1 MNNSLGKQIYKFAEE
16 LWPLDR
22 SITGNGLR
30 ATLNKIKKKIP
41 PLKIKKIESGT
52 KVFDWKVPKEWFVK
66 EAYIICPDGK
76 KICNF
81 KENNLHLVGYSYPI
95 NQKISLNKLKR
106 HLHSLPK
113 QPNAIPYITSY
124 YKKNW
129 GFCISHNQKKKLK
142 KGKYQVVINSKIFN
156 GFMNYGELILKGK
169 SKKEVLFSTYVC
181 HPSMANN
188 ELSGPTVMT
197 YISKWLLNMKN
208 RKYTYRIIF
217 IPETIGSISYLKINK
232 KYLQKYVFAGFNI
245 SCVGDNR
252 AYSFLP
258 SKMENTFSDFVLKKI
273 LKKKDKNFKIYK
285 WSDRGSDERQ
295 YCAPGIDL
303 PIASFCRTKY
313 GSYKEYHTSL
323 DDLQNVV
330 SVSGLNGSFN
340 VIKEV
345 INYIEKSKFPI
356 VNFYCEPQ
364 LSKKK
369 LYPTLSIK
377 NNFNNNLKLMMDL
390 ISYSDGTKSISQI
403 ANKFDVKEM
412 RVNSLTKKLVKKKIL
427 RLN

>member
-1 MNNSLGKQIYKFAEE
+1 
-16 LWPLDR
+16 
-22 SITGNGLR
+22 
-30 ATLNKIKKKIP
+30 
-41 PLKIKKIESGT
+41 
-52 KVFDWKVPKEWFVK
+52 
-66 EAYIICPDGK
+66 
-76 KICNF
+76 
-81 KENNLHLVGYSYPI
+81 
-95 NQKISLNKLKR
+95 
-106 HLHSLPK
+106 
-113 QPNAIPYITSY
+113 
-124 YKKNW
+124 
-129 GFCISHNQKKKLK
+129 
-142 KGKYQVVINSKIFN
+142 
-156 GFMNYGELILKGK
+156 
-169 SKKEVLFSTYVC
+169 
-181 HPSMANN
+181 
-188 ELSGPTVMT
+188 MT
-197 YISKWLLNMKN
+197 
-208 RKYTYRIIF
+208 
-217 IPETIGSISYLKINK
+217 
-232 KYLQKYVFAGFNI
+232 
-245 SCVGDNR
+245 
-252 AYSFLP
+252 
-258 SKMENTFSDFVLKKI
+258 
-273 LKKKDKNFKIYK
+273 
-285 WSDRGSDERQ
+285 GSDERQ

>member
-1 MNNSLGKQIYKFAEE
+1 MNNSVGKQIYKFAEE

-30 ATLNKIKKKIP
+30 ETLRKIKNKIP
-41 PLKIKKIESGT
+41 PLKIKKIASGT
-52 KVFDWKVPKEWFVK
+52 KVFDWKVPKEWLVK

-76 KICNF
+76 KICDF

-95 NQKISLNKLKR
+95 NQKINLNKLKK
-106 HLHSLPK
+106 HLHSLPD
-113 QPNAIPYITSY
+113 QPNAIPYVTSY

-129 GFCISHNQKKKLK
+129 GFCISHNQKKKLI
-142 KGKYQVVINSKIFN
+142 KGNYQVVINSKIFN
-156 GFMNYGELILKGK
+156 GYMNYGELILKGK

-197 YISKWLLNMKN
+197 YISKLLLNMKN
-208 RKYTYRIIF
+208 RKYSYRIIF
-217 IPETIGSISYLKINK
+217 IPETIGSISYLKTK
-232 KYLQKYVFAGFNI
+232 KKHLKKYVFAGFNI

-252 AYSFLP
+252 AYSFIP

-303 PIASFCRTKY
+303 PIASFCRTRY
-313 GSYKEYHTSL
+313 GSFKEYHTSL

-330 SVSGLNGSFN
+330 SASGLNGSFN
-340 VIKEV
+340 VIKEI

-364 LSKKK
+364 LNKKK

-377 NNFNNNLKLMMDL
+377 NNYNNFKLMFDL

-403 ANKFDVKEM
+403 ANKLNVKDM
-412 RVNSLTKKLVKKKIL
+412 RIYNLTKKLVNKKVLK
-427 RLN
+427 LN